1 MSTVHSRARTPDA
14 PALQAAVAAI
24 QEPSPT
30 FDERWKAWQ
39 AKGEAHDH
47 AVRRKL
53 AIAAPF
59 VALAAGAIFYAL
71 VLR

>member
-1 MSTVHSRARTPDA
+1 MSTGHSRARTPDP
-14 PALQAAVAAI
+14 PALEPAVVTVQA
-24 QEPSPT
+24 PSPG

-39 AKGEAHDH
+39 AKGEAHDR

-59 VALAAGAIFYAL
+59 FALAAGAILYAL
-71 VLR
+71 LVL